1 VVTRSSAATIRAG
14 LDHPIVDAD
23 GHIVEF
29 VPLVRDLVAEEAG
42 EAVARRFDAVVASP
56 AVIRQLDAATRRAQ
70 GISRT
75 GWWGV
80 PARNSLDRA
89 TVMLPKL
96 LYDRLDAVGVDVAIL
111 YPTVGLIPMALDDEE
126 LRRALARACNRYYA
140 TCYSE
145 YGDRLLPVGIIPTY
159 SPAEA
164 IAELDYAT
172 SELGL
177 RGFLFGG
184 LVLRPTT
191 GHESVRA
198 ARWVD
203 GLGLD
208 SAHDYDP
215 LWQRCV
221 DLGVSPTF
229 HSTGIG
235 FGSRT
240 SPSNYVANHIGNFA
254 SGAEAVCRSLV
265 FGGVPKR
272 FPDLRF
278 AFLEGGVAWAC
289 TLYADIIGHLAKRS
303 RTALEHCDPRHLD
316 RELVAD
322 LIRRDGPVA
331 FVERIDRLAEALGFL
346 ADPDEPPGGLD
357 EFASSGITAP
367 EDVRDIF
374 TRQFHFGCEA
384 DDPTNAFAFDHRV
397 NPLGARLRAMFAS
410 DIGHWDVPDV
420 LDVLPDAW
428 ELVERGLVDADGFRA
443 FTFGNVVSLFT
454 GTNPAFFDGTTV
466 ADAVRSVELEAE
478 D

>member
-1 VVTRSSAATIRAG
+1 

-23 GHIVEF
+23 GHIIEF
-29 VPLVRDLVAEEAG
+29 IPLIRDFIEEEAG
-42 EAVARRFDAVVASP
+42 TAVAKRFDAVIGSAGIV
-56 AVIRQLDAATRRAQ
+56 RQLDATTRRAQ

-89 TVMLPKL
+89 TAMLPKL
-96 LYDRLDAVGVDVAIL
+96 LYDRLDAIGIDVAIL

-140 TCYSE
+140 SCYSE
-145 YGDRLLPVGIIPTY
+145 YDDRLLPVGIIPTS
-159 SPAEA
+159 SPEEA
-164 IAELDYAT
+164 IAELDHAT
-172 SELGL
+172 SVLGL

-184 LVLRPTT
+184 LVLRPTP
-191 GHESVRA
+191 GSEHVRA

-215 LWQRCV
+215 LWRRCV
-221 DLGVSPTF
+221 ELGVSPTF

-240 SPSNYVANHIGNFA
+240 SPTNYVANHIGNFA
-254 SGAEAVCRSLV
+254 AGAEAVCRSLV
-265 FGGVPKR
+265 FGGVPRR
-272 FPDLRF
+272 FPTLRF

-289 TLYADIIGHLAKRS
+289 TLYADIIGHHAKRN
-303 RTALEHCDPRHLD
+303 RVALEHYDPRGLD
-316 RELVAD
+316 RRLVEV
-322 LIRRDGPVA
+322 LLRRDGPAA
-331 FVERIDRLAEALGFL
+331 FVERIDRLSETLGFL
-346 ADPDEPPGGLD
+346 SDPDEVEATLD
-357 EFASSGITAP
+357 EFASSGIDTAA
-367 EDVRDIF
+367 DVRDIF

-384 DDPTNAFAFDHRV
+384 DDPTNAFAFDDRI

-420 LDVLPDAW
+420 LGVLPEAW
-428 ELVERGLVDADGFRA
+428 ELVERGLVDEAGFRA
-443 FTFGNVVSLFT
+443 FTFENAVSLFA
-454 GTNPAFFDGTTV
+454 GTNPAFFDGTV
-466 ADAVRSVELEAE
+466 AADAARSVELEPE
-478 D
+478 H